1 MMACVVAGGIASF
14 AEALGKSG
22 RGKIIAAVVLIALQ
36 GEGQGRGMCAGQC
49 GKEASLL
56 T

>member
-1 MMACVVAGGIASF
+1 VRLQGHSKFLQKHRAHA
-14 AEALGKSG
+14 K
-22 RGKIIAAVVLIALQ
+22 RGKIIAARGYARFA
-36 GEGQGRGMCAGQC
+36 GQMPSKGKWAGQC